1 MEYSYIAFFLQKE
14 WYNDGYNKEADMRIW
29 IDGDACPVKNII
41 IDLAKK
47 AELPV
52 TIVKNHS
59 HRIEIPGVEVV
70 TVDGSSDSADY
81 YITNHI
87 QPQDL
92 VITQDYGLAAMVLAR
107 KGEAMTIMG
116 AILNEFN
123 IDMHLSRR
131 HVNRENRMKHQKYT
145 KFKKRTVKDDTI
157 FQEAFAQFLR
167 ERGYK
172 HD

>member
-1 MEYSYIAFFLQKE
+1 
-14 WYNDGYNKEADMRIW
+14 MRIW

-47 AELPV
+47 AELPI

-59 HRIEIPGVEVV
+59 HQIEIPGVEVV
-70 TVDGSSDSADY
+70 TVDGSNDAADY

-116 AILNEFN
+116 AVLNEFN
-123 IDMHLSRR
+123 IDLHLSRR
-131 HVNRENRMKHQKYT
+131 HVNREIRMKHQKYT
-145 KFKKRTVKDDTI
+145 KFKKRTAKDDAV
-157 FQEAFAQFLR
+157 FQEAFARFLK
-167 ERGYK
+167 ERGFR

>member
-1 MEYSYIAFFLQKE
+1 
-14 WYNDGYNKEADMRIW
+14 MRIW

-47 AELPV
+47 ADLPV

-59 HRIEIPGVEVV
+59 HQISIPGVEVV

-87 QPQDL
+87 QPKDL
-92 VITQDYGLAAMVLAR
+92 VVTQDYGLAAMVLAR

-116 AILNEFN
+116 ARLTEWN

-131 HVNRENRMKHQKYT
+131 HVNREMRRKHQKYT
-145 KFKKRTVKDDTI
+145 KFKKRSSKDDSV
-157 FQEAFAQFLR
+157 FREAFAQFLR
-167 ERGYK
+167 ERGYEY
-172 HD
+172 D